1 MKGDVPLFRCIP
13 WIASF
18 AIASFA
24 FASQPWA
31 ERSTEVEQIL
41 AKGEVTSI
49 KPLGEGRNDP
59 KKLTLSLDGS
69 TLSGLWKPIER
80 GKKEWAWESYQAEVA
95 AYELD
100 KLLDLRM
107 VPPTVVRT
115 VDGVPGSLQL
125 WVDGCRLFADVRDET
140 PAEPERW
147 ERQIS
152 RMKVFDNLISNWDR
166 SDRDY
171 LVDSG
176 WGIVLIDHSQA
187 FLSTNELS
195 PNPDQIPERFDKRL
209 VEEIRALEPDALR
222 FKFGRL
228 LMERQVDAILA
239 RRDVLLDRL
248 EKLIAERGESA
259 VVF

>member
-1 MKGDVPLFRCIP
+1 MKGSVPLFRCIP
-13 WIASF
+13 WMASFSIAS
-18 AIASFA
+18 IA
-24 FASQPWA
+24 FAQPWA
-31 ERSTEVEQIL
+31 GRTHEVERIL
-41 AKGEVTSI
+41 ARGEVTSI
-49 KPLGEGRNDP
+49 KPLGEGRNHP
-59 KKLTLSLDGS
+59 EKLTLSLDGS

-100 KLLDLRM
+100 RLLDLGM

-115 VDGVPGSLQL
+115 VGGIPGSLQL
-125 WVDGCRLFADVRDET
+125 WVDGCRPYADVGDET

-171 LVDSG
+171 MVDSD
-176 WGIVLIDHSQA
+176 WAIVLIDHSQA
-187 FLSTNELS
+187 FLSTQELS
-195 PNPDQIPERFDKRL
+195 PNPGQIPERFDKRL
-209 VEEIRALEPDALR
+209 VERIRALEPDTLR
-222 FKFGRL
+222 VKFGRL

-239 RRDVLLDRL
+239 RRDVLLGRL